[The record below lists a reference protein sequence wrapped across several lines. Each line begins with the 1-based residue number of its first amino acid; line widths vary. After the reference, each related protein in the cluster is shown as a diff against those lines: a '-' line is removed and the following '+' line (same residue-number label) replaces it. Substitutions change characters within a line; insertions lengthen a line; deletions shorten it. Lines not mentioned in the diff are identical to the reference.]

1 MKRYD
6 PERMEL
12 STRDR
17 VALAAYTELKEGRGT
32 PRGEVW
38 LDVSH
43 LPREQIM
50 ERLPRVYQTLME
62 LQMLDITTTPM
73 ESRRPRTT
81 PWVESG
87 CAPATTAPRWR
98 VCTQSVRPPAGCTA
112 PTDSAG
118 IR

>member
-1 MKRYD
+1 MTRYD

-17 VALAAYTELKEGRGT
+17 VALAAYTEIKEGRGT
-32 PRGEVW
+32 PRGGVW

-50 ERLPRVYQTLME
+50 ERLPRVYRTLME
-62 LQMLDITTTPM
+62 LQMVTSPPRQWK
-73 ESRRPRTT
+73 SRRPRTT

-87 CAPATTAPRWR
+87 CAPATTAP
-98 VCTQSVRPPAGCTA
+98 G
-112 PTDSAG
+112 
-118 IR
+118 